1 MQGRLSTPTSN
12 DIIKRNEIC
21 NALSTTPLRNINHR
35 VREAEKFGK
44 GPASNT
50 LMDII
55 LEYIFGWYL
64 AQQTFVSR
72 EEGEFG
78 NQAAKLWIHFKC
90 AVGIELSWTERSIL
104 RTEALNQFFWRDR
117 AMMNACQNDDM
128 PRARP
133 LNLAFQ
139 YQTFDHFTYPH
150 AVHSLVQEQAA
161 KQYCLETT
169 VDDMEHKNTSLNTT
183 TGST

>member
-1 MQGRLSTPTSN
+1 MLQEIRAKEKNQNKEGPPTESIRIEQLMQGRLSTPTSN

-21 NALSTTPLRNINHR
+21 GALLTTPLRNINHR

-55 LEYIFGWYL
+55 LEYMFGWYL

-90 AVGIELSWTERSIL
+90 AVGIELSWTE
-104 RTEALNQFFWRDR
+104 
-117 AMMNACQNDDM
+117 
-128 PRARP
+128 
-133 LNLAFQ
+133 
-139 YQTFDHFTYPH
+139 
-150 AVHSLVQEQAA
+150 
-161 KQYCLETT
+161 
-169 VDDMEHKNTSLNTT
+169 
-183 TGST
+183 